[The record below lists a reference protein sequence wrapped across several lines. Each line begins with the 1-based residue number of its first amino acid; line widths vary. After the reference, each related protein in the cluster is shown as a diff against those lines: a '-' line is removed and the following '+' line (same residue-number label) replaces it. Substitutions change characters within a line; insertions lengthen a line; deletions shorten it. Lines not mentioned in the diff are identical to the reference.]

1 VFDQIVIYFKF
12 ELFVWCGFGMVG
24 CGESKGESRER
35 VSIEPYL
42 DKFQQMKRRRMRFI
56 IQELEKR
63 GGEAPL
69 KEFMGS
75 IATEYGI
82 SYETQRKYLSEFE
95 DYGLIEISGGKIR
108 LKSKEGSGAIP
119 TT

>member
-1 VFDQIVIYFKF
+1 MEKCFSHHKINHQ
-12 ELFVWCGFGMVG
+12 
-24 CGESKGESRER
+24 
-35 VSIEPYL
+35 SIN
-42 DKFQQMKRRRMRFI
+42 DV
-56 IQELEKR
+56 
-63 GGEAPL
+63 

-82 SYETQRKYLSEFE
+82 SYETQRKYLAEFE
-95 DYGLIEISGGKIR
+95 DYGLIEISGGRIR

>member
-1 VFDQIVIYFKF
+1 
-12 ELFVWCGFGMVG
+12 MVG
-24 CGESKGESRER
+24 CGEGKGESGER

-95 DYGLIEISGGKIR
+95 DYGLIEISGGRIR

>member
-1 VFDQIVIYFKF
+1 V
-12 ELFVWCGFGMVG
+12 
-24 CGESKGESRER
+24 
-35 VSIEPYL
+35 
-42 DKFQQMKRRRMRFI
+42 
-56 IQELEKR
+56 
-63 GGEAPL
+63 
-69 KEFMGS
+69 KEFTGS

-82 SYETQRKYLSEFE
+82 SYETQRKYLAEFE

>member
-1 VFDQIVIYFKF
+1 MYVDV
-12 ELFVWCGFGMVG
+12 CG
-24 CGESKGESRER
+24 CGEDKGESRER

-42 DKFQQMKRRRMRFI
+42 DRFQQMKRRRMRYI

-82 SYETQRKYLSEFE
+82 SYETQRKYLAEFE
-95 DYGLIEISGGKIR
+95 DYGLIEISSGKIR

-119 TT
+119 IT